1 VENMGFNGCL
11 YCGHPSL
18 TESEISFREEYG
30 DGLAILP
37 HGQMVGGNIGFYC
50 CENCGYL
57 HPFQKEIRKK
67 YEREAIKRSERI
79 RWNIR

>member
-1 VENMGFNGCL
+1 MGFNGCL

-18 TESEISFREEYG
+18 TENELSFREEYG

-37 HGQMVGGNIGFYC
+37 HGKNVGGNIGLYC

-57 HPFQKEIRKK
+57 HLFQKEKRKIF
-67 YEREAIKRSERI
+67 EREAIKKFQHI

>member
-1 VENMGFNGCL
+1 MEFNGCL
-11 YCGHPSL
+11 YCGHPDL
-18 TESEISFREEYG
+18 TESEIFLREEYG
-30 DGLAILP
+30 DGFTILP
-37 HGQMVGGNIGFYC
+37 HGQKIRGNIGFYF

-67 YEREAIKRSERI
+67 FEREAIEKSNRI